1 MSSTRLPYDENI
13 YSSYVDQSIKN
24 VDFRTN
30 AVNNMPLQCYPNVSV
45 GHPGNCTPLNTIVEV
60 ENDLSNRDRKKEKY
74 LENIKNFETKLKTDI
89 PNTCNN
95 YQSNSLLTHP
105 KSDFRGLSTEEYS
118 YDFPQIPP
126 QNHYT
131 NFQNNIGINSRK
143 LTIDIYEKLKK
154 T

>member
-1 MSSTRLPYDENI
+1 MSSTRLPYDDKT
-13 YSSYVDQSIKN
+13 YSSYVNQSTQNSQI
-24 VDFRTN
+24 RTDII
-30 AVNNMPLQCYPNVSV
+30 NNMPLQCYPSVSI
-45 GHPGNCTPLNTIVEV
+45 GHPSNCTPLNTIIEV

-74 LENIKNFETKLKTDI
+74 LENNQNFQTTTPNNI
-89 PNTCNN
+89 PDTCGN

-105 KSDFRGLSTEEYS
+105 KSNYRGLSTEEYN

-143 LTIDIYEKLKK
+143 LSIDIYEKLKK
-154 T
+154 N